1 MVGVTSTQLK
11 THGALTFFFFL
22 SRRQEKA
29 SQQPP
34 WLILTLQHRELQSD
48 LKPWLPW
55 SHHPQSG
62 SLIPNQEN
70 SLSTATCQPMN
81 ERRKTEG
88 KKDTT
93 LFLIVKM
100 SVTLPQGHTENLSA
114 WDFTGRRRSHPGG
127 GQRERPGWVTCSQ
140 NVLSPR
146 PYLVLPYRCWPG
158 VSHSTWASD
167 WTALPWA
174 SSSHLHSIS
183 NKQTNKYLICQLRE
197 PKAWI
202 SGPPGTGAA
211 LESEERQ
218 SKQENDQSTAAV
230 ERPEDRFCV
239 FVFVF
244 VFVFAGPAWLCMVA
258 ELGWA
263 RVTNPPWRCVCV
275 CVCVFKY
282 IKYHKRPRM
291 GWGPGASQALSESW
305 LIPPLG
311 QEDCWRA
318 APT

>member
-1 MVGVTSTQLK
+1 MVL
-11 THGALTFFFFL
+11 LLFFFFL

-158 VSHSTWASD
+158 VSHSTRASD
-167 WTALPWA
+167 WTPLPWA

-183 NKQTNKYLICQLRE
+183 NKQTNKDLTCQLPK

-202 SGPPGTGAA
+202 SGQPSLLSNSQIHIWL
-211 LESEERQ
+211 LE
-218 SKQENDQSTAAV
+218 K
-230 ERPEDRFCV
+230 P
-239 FVFVF
+239 
-244 VFVFAGPAWLCMVA
+244 
-258 ELGWA
+258 
-263 RVTNPPWRCVCV
+263 
-275 CVCVFKY
+275 
-282 IKYHKRPRM
+282 
-291 GWGPGASQALSESW
+291 
-305 LIPPLG
+305 
-311 QEDCWRA
+311 
-318 APT
+318 